1 MKNETK
7 IVLAFI
13 VGAATG
19 VAASWKYAKA
29 KFEAQYQE
37 DIAAVKRRFA
47 QKEELYEEYIDKTTE
62 RISKVAETAKKHADM
77 RDYAATIKKHDYT
90 DYSGTQTVT
99 KGDEDMSDRPY
110 VIPPEEFG
118 ELAGYT
124 PISLTHYEDGILA
137 DTGMNPIEDIDDV
150 VGLDSLDSF
159 GEYEDDSV
167 YVRNDRLK
175 CDYEILKDYRTFD
188 DARNA

>member
-13 VGAATG
+13 AGAAAG
-19 VAASWKYAKA
+19 VAASWKYAKT

-37 DIAAVKRRFA
+37 DIKAVKRKFA

-77 RDYAATIKKHDYT
+77 RKYADTINKHDYT
-90 DYSGTQTVT
+90 DYSSEESVT
-99 KGDEDMSDRPY
+99 KGDENMDRPY

-124 PISLTHYEDGILA
+124 PVNLTYYEDGVLA

-150 VGLDSLDSF
+150 VGFDSLDTF